1 MATIL
6 DLYKGSD
13 FSKLGGATKD
23 TTPLSADEKNKLHVD
38 EAKLKNARGGQIKE
52 KKYSDTIKK

>member
-6 DLYKGSD
+6 DLYKGSE
-13 FSKLGGATKD
+13 FSKVGASSKD
-23 TTPLSADEKNKLHVD
+23 KTPISADEKNKLTTD
-38 EAKLKNARGGQIKE
+38 ESKLKKARNGQLQE